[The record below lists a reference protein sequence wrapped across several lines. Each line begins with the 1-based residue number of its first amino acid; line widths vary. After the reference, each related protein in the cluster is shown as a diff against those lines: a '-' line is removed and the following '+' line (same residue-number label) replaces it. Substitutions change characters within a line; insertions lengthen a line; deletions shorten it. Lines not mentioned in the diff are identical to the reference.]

1 MTKQE
6 FEHNN
11 RRFLEKQTE
20 NELHLLMAKCPEV
33 TDAEYAQIEHVYN
46 FHPCISETCGKSQIS
61 QLYMTYGMAII
72 KDMTPRASSMIAL
85 EGKKK
90 QLRRKIEEVN
100 DEIRATR
107 EGWNT

>member
-6 FEHNN
+6 FEDMN
-11 RRFLEKQTE
+11 RSFLEKQSDS
-20 NELHLLMAKCPEV
+20 ELHLLMAKCPEV
-33 TDAEYAQIEHVYN
+33 TDAEYKQIEHVYN

-72 KDMTPRASSMIAL
+72 KDMTLRADHMLAL

-90 QLRRKIEEVN
+90 QLRHKMEEVN

-107 EGWNT
+107 EGWNM